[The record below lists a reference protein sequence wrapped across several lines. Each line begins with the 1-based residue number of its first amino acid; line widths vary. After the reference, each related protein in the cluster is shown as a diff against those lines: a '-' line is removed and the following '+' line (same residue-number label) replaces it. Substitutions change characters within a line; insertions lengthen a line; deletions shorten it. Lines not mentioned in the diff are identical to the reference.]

1 MMLMYPP
8 APGRHSTTRK
18 DSEASDRSITVPSVG
33 RTENADRGAHNV
45 DSMSRP
51 PMPSGTICDVSTAE
65 NVGVAPC
72 TRKLSP

>member
-1 MMLMYPP
+1 M
-8 APGRHSTTRK
+8 
-18 DSEASDRSITVPSVG
+18 TVPSVG